1 MIHHAWHPSRPAFC
15 PVRTASVRLDVEK
28 VTCAACLELVPPPGH
43 HHDGV
48 ANDAGVLRRATTSE
62 GAML

>member
-1 MIHHAWHPSRPAFC
+1 
-15 PVRTASVRLDVEK
+15 VRLDVEK